1 MQTVDALRRT
11 IEAVEDLQTVV
22 RTMKALSAV
31 SIRQYEQALDSLT
44 GYQRTVE
51 MGLHVVLRQRGREAG
66 MAPAERG
73 ARLGAVVLGSDHGLC
88 GRFNEQISRFALA
101 KMNGF
106 QVRRED
112 RVVLAVGARVEA
124 QLEQAG
130 HPAEECFFVPGSA
143 ASITNTVREILL
155 KVDEWRAE
163 HDVGNVLV
171 FYNRRLSGVSAPTMV
186 HLLPVDLARF
196 SRLQAEPWPSHVLPT
211 FTMDPR
217 ALFSALVR
225 QHLFISVFRACA
237 ESLASEHA
245 SRLASMQ
252 GAEKNI
258 NERIEELGG
267 EYRRQRQQ
275 SITEELLDVVAG
287 FQALKKQ
294 QRAAPDISI
303 VNNNK

>member
-1 MQTVDALRRT
+1 MQAVDALRRT

-31 SIRQYEQALDSLT
+31 SIRQYEQALESLA

-51 MGLHVVLRQRGREAG
+51 MGLHVALRHKVGDSG
-66 MAPAERG
+66 MPPGERG
-73 ARLGAVVLGSDHGLC
+73 PRLGAVVLGSDHGLC
-88 GRFNEQISRFALA
+88 GRFNEQIVHFALA

-124 QLEQAG
+124 QLELAEQA
-130 HPAEECFFVPGSA
+130 AEECFFVPGSA

-155 KVDEWRAE
+155 KIDDWRAGRG
-163 HDVGNVLV
+163 VGNVLV
-171 FYNRRLSGVSAPTMV
+171 FYNRRLAGGSAPTML

-196 SRLQAEPWPSHVLPT
+196 NRLRAEPWPSRVLPT
-211 FTMDPR
+211 FSMDAQ
-217 ALFSALVR
+217 ALFAALIR
-225 QHLFISVFRACA
+225 QYLFISVFRACA

-245 SRLASMQ
+245 NRLASMQ
-252 GAEKNI
+252 GAERNI
-258 NERIEELGG
+258 NERLDDLAGQ
-267 EYRRQRQQ
+267 YRRRRQQ

-287 FQALKKQ
+287 FQALKRREKV
-294 QRAAPDISI
+294 AL
-303 VNNNK
+303 